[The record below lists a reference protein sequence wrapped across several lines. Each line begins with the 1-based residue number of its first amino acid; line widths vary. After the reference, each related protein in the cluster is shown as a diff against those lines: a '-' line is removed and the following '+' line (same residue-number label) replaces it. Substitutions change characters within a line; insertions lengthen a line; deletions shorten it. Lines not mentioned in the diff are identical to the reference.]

1 MSATNSIFHLCQSIC
16 ENRDTGIFLLL
27 RICAQRVNFD
37 QPCLQTMGLDP
48 LFSEMYFFCN
58 FWDAGLDRDVFL
70 YDMENPTLQLP
81 KEIFILNLWTEMK
94 VHHVAVHWINN
105 GKASV

>member
-1 MSATNSIFHLCQSIC
+1 
-16 ENRDTGIFLLL
+16 
-27 RICAQRVNFD
+27 
-37 QPCLQTMGLDP
+37 MGLDL
-48 LFSEMYFFCN
+48 LFSGMYFFFWN
-58 FWDAGLDRDVFL
+58 FWDAFS

-81 KEIFILNLWTEMK
+81 KEIFILNLWMEMK